1 MTLSPWNGGPIAAG
15 VILVVSLQT
24 KNQEE
29 KRLWVHYL
37 KRLIVENHP
46 ASLPLKVRPFKK
58 N

>member
-1 MTLSPWNGGPIAAG
+1 M
-15 VILVVSLQT
+15 QT

-46 ASLPLKVRPFKK
+46 ASLPQKVGGGGGVD
-58 N
+58 